1 MPAPN
6 NPPATFARGFSL
18 IEVLAALVVVSLGM
32 LGVIEAV
39 SQTANNTAY
48 LRDKTLAHWVAMNR
62 LTEIRLEA
70 QTPRIAKSSDELE
83 MAGRRWRWTAEVTQT
98 PLQSMRR
105 IDVKV
110 RLADGDDE
118 SSLASVS
125 GFYGTAIAAPGTTV
139 VMWQGN
145 TGGLEGG
152 GNEEIPEADRQK
164 PPPVVEQPDEASP
177 VDPPVNDPPEQT
189 PDGGG
194 EL

>member
-1 MPAPN
+1 MPAPDN
-6 NPPATFARGFSL
+6 CVPALSRGFSL

-83 MAGRRWRWTAEVTQT
+83 MAGRRWRWTAEVIQT
-98 PLQSMRR
+98 PVASMRR

-118 SSLASVS
+118 SSLASVT

-139 VMWQGN
+139 VLWQGN
-145 TGGLEGG
+145 ADGPGG
-152 GNEEIPEADRQK
+152 GNNEEIPEADRQK
-164 PPPVVEQPDEASP
+164 PPPVTEQPGEATP
-177 VDPPVNDPPEQT
+177 VDPEPTPE
-189 PDGGG
+189 GGG
-194 EL
+194 ET

>member
-6 NPPATFARGFSL
+6 NPTPNFLRGFSL

-70 QTPRIAKSSDELE
+70 QTPRIAKSSDDLE

-98 PLQSMRR
+98 PLESMRR
-105 IDVKV
+105 IDVRV

-118 SSLASVS
+118 SSLASVT

-139 VMWQGN
+139 VMWQGDV
-145 TGGLEGG
+145 GGLPGG
-152 GNEEIPEADRQK
+152 NNEEIPEADRQK
-164 PPPVVEQPDEASP
+164 PPPVVEQPGEASE
-177 VDPPVNDPPEQT
+177 VDPPSQDPPPT
-189 PDGGG
+189 PDGDG
-194 EL
+194 ET

>member
-6 NPPATFARGFSL
+6 NPAPNFCRGFSL

-70 QTPRIAKSSDELE
+70 QTPRVAKSSDELE
-83 MAGRRWRWTAEVTQT
+83 MAGRRWRWTTEVTQT
-98 PLQSMRR
+98 PVESMRR
-105 IDVKV
+105 IDVRV

-118 SSLASVS
+118 SSLASVT

-145 TGGLEGG
+145 LGGPDGDN
-152 GNEEIPEADRQK
+152 NEAIPEADRQK
-164 PPPVVEQPDEASP
+164 PPPVVEQPGAATP
-177 VDPPVNDPPEQT
+177 VDPSQDSPEPPPE
-189 PDGGG
+189 GGG
-194 EL
+194 ET

>member
-6 NPPATFARGFSL
+6 NPSSNFCRGFSL

-62 LTEIRLEA
+62 LTEMRLEA

-98 PLQSMRR
+98 PLESMRR

-110 RLADGDDE
+110 RLADGDDG
-118 SSLASVS
+118 SSLASVT

-145 TGGLEGG
+145 VDGSG
-152 GNEEIPEADRQK
+152 GNENVEIPEADRQK
-164 PPPVVEQPDEASP
+164 PPPIVDQPGEASP
-177 VDPPVNDPPEQT
+177 VDPPPS
-189 PDGGG
+189 DGDEGP
-194 EL
+194 

>member
-6 NPPATFARGFSL
+6 NPTRSFARGFSL

-62 LTEIRLEA
+62 LTEMRLEA

-83 MAGRRWRWTAEVTQT
+83 MAGRRWRWTTEVTQT

-105 IDVKV
+105 IDIKV
-110 RLADGDDE
+110 RLADADEE
-118 SSLASVS
+118 SSLASVT

-139 VMWQGN
+139 LMWQGN
-145 TGGLEGG
+145 AGGLDGG
-152 GNEEIPEADRQK
+152 GNEEIPNADRKK
-164 PPPVVEQPDEASP
+164 PPPDTEQPGEASP
-177 VDPPVNDPPEQT
+177 VDTPPVEEVPP
-189 PDGGG
+189 PDNGG
-194 EL
+194 ET

>member
-1 MPAPN
+1 MPAPDN
-6 NPPATFARGFSL
+6 SVPAFSRGFSL

-83 MAGRRWRWTAEVTQT
+83 MAGRRWRWTAEVMQT
-98 PLQSMRR
+98 PVESMRR

-118 SSLASVS
+118 SSLASVT

-139 VMWQGN
+139 VLWQGN
-145 TGGLEGG
+145 VDGPGG
-152 GNEEIPEADRQK
+152 GNNEEIPEADRQK
-164 PPPVVEQPDEASP
+164 PPPATEQPGEATP
-177 VDPPVNDPPEQT
+177 VDPPLQDSEPAPE
-189 PDGGG
+189 GGG
-194 EL
+194 ET